1 MKLFG
6 MTINVCTVSIFVFS
20 LKTLNLIHYI
30 YIYLTYLQQQLQ
42 SALTAPQ
49 QVSIKLL
56 SKTLIFLKETF
67 LYSFNV
73 K

>member
-6 MTINVCTVSIFVFS
+6 MTINVCTVSIS
-20 LKTLNLIHYI
+20 LKTLNLTL
-30 YIYLTYLQQQLQ
+30 YLYLSYTYLQQQLQ